1 MTSDSVE
8 VTCSH
13 CGQSLGAVPHLDVA
27 GALFQEHVLACPAL
41 VEPEGWAE
49 FAGYDPSDPLVSQ
62 AEALSF
68 LNRIESAHRP
78 HPMPRQQ
85 T

>member
-27 GALFQEHVLACPAL
+27 GALFQEHVLTCPAL

-49 FAGYDPSDPLVSQ
+49 FAGYDPAV
-62 AEALSF
+62 
-68 LNRIESAHRP
+68 ESVHAA

-85 T
+85 S